1 MKLTPQDISNQNFA
15 SKIKGFDRDEVK
27 NFLMQVVETLES
39 EIKEKEELKKGLE
52 KFRENCAKYER
63 REELLRDTLIAAQKF
78 SSEIK
83 LNAQKEGE
91 LIVKEAEMKAE
102 EIVHLAIGR
111 QRLIK
116 EEIKNLKFRRNEIET
131 DIVNM
136 LNSLKEMIETY
147 HKEDEDFDKIE
158 FMGK

>member
-1 MKLTPQDISNQNFA
+1 MKLTPQDISNQNFT

-27 NFLMQVVETLES
+27 NFLMQVVETLEN

-91 LIVKEAEMKAE
+91 LVIKEAEMKAE
-102 EIVHLAIGR
+102 EIVHLAVGR